1 MLILQYKRLA
11 LKFAKRSDIPK
22 RSPSG
27 NKLNTLTYS
36 VFYVY
41 RTVLRISE
49 LEARIMD
56 SSVEN
61 YKLFFAKKFR
71 LKVFFIKKLEPIQ
84 ILGSD
89 AGFQQVL
96 VRYFVNRYNVNTL

>member
-1 MLILQYKRLA
+1 
-11 LKFAKRSDIPK
+11 
-22 RSPSG
+22 
-27 NKLNTLTYS
+27 
-36 VFYVY
+36 
-41 RTVLRISE
+41 
-49 LEARIMD
+49 MD
-56 SSVEN
+56 SSPEN

-71 LKVFFIKKLEPIQ
+71 LKVFFIQKLESIQ